1 MTETQEKVPIP
12 QVTGPKALG
21 FWMCTALVVGNMIG
35 SGVFMLPAS
44 LAPYGWNA
52 VFGWLVTIAGGL
64 ALAFVFAG
72 LSREFPKAGGPYAY
86 TQEAFG
92 PLVGFMV
99 AWSYWIS
106 LWVGNA
112 AIATGAVSYL
122 SVIFPAIAKVPGMHL
137 LVTLGAVWT
146 MVGINIAGAR
156 LAGGVQVV
164 TTVLKLLPLV
174 AVAGLAF
181 WIIGRGPSAPGGVSL
196 TPFRPADIHPG
207 AITAAATLTLWALLG
222 LESATVPAGKVVDPT
237 RTIPRATLAGTVFTG
252 LIYLLVC
259 SAVVLLTPVDAL
271 KTSNAPLSDF
281 VGRWWG
287 PAAGQLLAL
296 FAAISAFGALNGWVL
311 LQGEMPY
318 AMARGGVFPAFLA
331 KESKRGTPAR
341 AHLMSAGFLTVL
353 VAMNYAKSMAEVFT
367 FIALLATTASLF
379 TYLAC
384 ALAALKLQAARRIT
398 PTLALTVIAVLAGL
412 YAVFT
417 LVGAGKEAVLWG
429 MALLAVGAPFY
440 WLTRGR
446 GSGAKEGTH
455 THPAA

>member
-1 MTETQEKVPIP
+1 
-12 QVTGPKALG
+12 
-21 FWMCTALVVGNMIG
+21 MCTALVVGNMIG

-52 VFGWLVTIAGGL
+52 VFGWLLTIAGGVC
-64 ALAFVFAG
+64 LAFVFAG
-72 LSREFPKAGGPYAY
+72 LARAFPKAGGPYAY

-122 SVIFPAIAKVPGMHL
+122 SVLVPAIAKVPGLHL
-137 LVTLGAVWT
+137 LVTLGAVWI
-146 MVGINIAGAR
+146 MVGVNIAGAR

-181 WIIGRGPSAPGGVSL
+181 WVIGRDHGASL

-207 AITAAATLTLWALLG
+207 GITAAATLTLWALLG
-222 LESATVPAGKVVDPT
+222 LESATVPAGKVVDPV
-237 RTIPRATLAGTVFTG
+237 RTIPRATLVGTIFTG

-259 SAVVLLTPVDAL
+259 SAVVLLMPTDTL
-271 KTSNAPLSDF
+271 KVSNAPLADF
-281 VGRWWG
+281 VGLHWG
-287 PAAGQLLAL
+287 GNAGKILAL

-318 AMARGGVFPAFLA
+318 AMAKGGVFPAFLG
-331 KESKRGTPAR
+331 KETVRGTPAR
-341 AHLMSAGFLTVL
+341 AHLVSAGFLTAIVL
-353 VAMNYAKSMAEVFT
+353 MNYAKSMADLFT
-367 FIALLATTASLF
+367 FIALVATTASLF
-379 TYLAC
+379 AYLAC
-384 ALAALKLQAARRIT
+384 ALAALKLQATRRIT

-412 YAVFT
+412 YAVWT
-417 LVGAGKEAVLWG
+417 LVGAGGQAVLLG
-429 MALLAVGAPFY
+429 LGLLAIGVPFY
-440 WLTRGR
+440 WLTRR
-446 GSGAKEGTH
+446 RSPLSNDWTL
-455 THPAA
+455 

>member
-1 MTETQEKVPIP
+1 MTPETPVHRAPSS
-12 QVTGPKALG
+12 KALG

-52 VFGWLVTIAGGL
+52 VFGWLVTIAGGVC
-64 ALAFVFAG
+64 LAFVFAG
-72 LSREFPKAGGPYAY
+72 LARAFPKAGGPYAY

-122 SVIFPAIAKVPGMHL
+122 SVIFPAIANVPGMHL

-164 TTVLKLLPLV
+164 TTVLKLVPLV

-181 WIIGRGPSAPGGVSL
+181 WVIGRDQGASL
-196 TPFRPADIHPG
+196 TPFRASDIHPG
-207 AITAAATLTLWALLG
+207 GITAAATLTLWALLG
-222 LESATVPAGKVVDPT
+222 LESATVPAGKVVDPV
-237 RTIPRATLAGTVFTG
+237 RTIPRATLVGTIFTG

-259 SAVVLLTPVDAL
+259 SAVVLLMPADNL
-271 KTSNAPLSDF
+271 KVSNAPLADF
-281 VGRWWG
+281 VGLHWG
-287 PAAGQLLAL
+287 GNAGKVLAL

-318 AMARGGVFPAFLA
+318 AMARGGVFPAFLG
-331 KESKRGTPAR
+331 KESARGTPVR
-341 AHLMSAGFLTVL
+341 AHLVSAGFLTAIVL
-353 VAMNYAKSMAEVFT
+353 MNYAKSMADLFT
-367 FIALLATTASLF
+367 FIALVATTASLF
-379 TYLAC
+379 AYLAC
-384 ALAALKLQAARRIT
+384 ALAALKLQATRRIA
-398 PTLALTVIAVLAGL
+398 PTTALTVIAILAGL
-412 YAVFT
+412 YAVWT
-417 LVGAGKEAVLWG
+417 LVGAGSQAVLLG
-429 MALLAVGAPFY
+429 VGLLAIGVPFY
-440 WLTRGR
+440 WLTRRR
-446 GSGAKEGTH
+446 GAT
-455 THPAA
+455 PAA

>member
-1 MTETQEKVPIP
+1 MTTPTPKAPFAKAP
-12 QVTGPKALG
+12 SAKALG

-52 VFGWLVTIAGGL
+52 VFGWGVTIAGGVC
-64 ALAFVFAG
+64 LAFVFAG
-72 LSREFPKAGGPYAY
+72 LAREFPKAGGPYAY

-122 SVIFPAIAKVPGMHL
+122 SVIFPAIAKVPGLHL
-137 LVTLGAVWT
+137 LVTLGAVWL

-181 WIIGRGPSAPGGVSL
+181 WVIGRDHGATL
-196 TPFRPADIHPG
+196 TPFRAADIHPG
-207 AITAAATLTLWALLG
+207 GITAAATLTLWALLG
-222 LESATVPAGKVVDPT
+222 LESATVPAGKVHDPV
-237 RTIPRATLAGTVFTG
+237 RTIPRATLVGTIFTG

-259 SAVVLLTPVDAL
+259 SAVVLLMPTDSL
-271 KTSNAPLSDF
+271 KVSNAPLSDF
-281 VGRWWG
+281 VSLHWG
-287 PAAGQLLAL
+287 GSAGKVLAL

-318 AMARGGVFPAFLA
+318 AMAKGGVFPAFLA
-331 KESKRGTPAR
+331 KESARGAPVR
-341 AHLMSAGFLTVL
+341 AHLLSAGFLTVL
-353 VAMNYAKSMAEVFT
+353 VLMNYAKSMADLFT
-367 FIALLATTASLF
+367 FIALVATTASLF
-379 TYLAC
+379 AYLAC
-384 ALAALKLQAARRIT
+384 ALAALKLQATRRIG
-398 PTLALTVIAVLAGL
+398 PSLALSAVAVAAGL
-412 YAVFT
+412 YTVFT
-417 LVGAGKEAVLWG
+417 LVGAGGQAVLLG
-429 MALLAVGAPFY
+429 VGLLAIGVPFY
-440 WLTRGR
+440 WLTRRR
-446 GSGAKEGTH
+446 GAVSA
-455 THPAA
+455 

>member
-1 MTETQEKVPIP
+1 MTKTPDKVAIP
-12 QVTGPKALG
+12 KITAPKALG

-52 VFGWLVTIAGGL
+52 VFGWLITIAGGL
-64 ALAFVFAG
+64 CLAFVFAG

-122 SVIFPAIAKVPGMHL
+122 SVIFPAIAQVPGLHL
-137 LVTLGAVWT
+137 LLTLASVWIMVGVNILGAR
-146 MVGINIAGAR
+146 A
-156 LAGGVQVV
+156 AGGVQVV

-181 WIIGRGPSAPGGVSL
+181 WVIGSDHGASL
-196 TPFRPADIHPG
+196 TPFRAADIHPG
-207 AITAAATLTLWALLG
+207 GITAAAALTLWALLG

-271 KTSNAPLSDF
+271 KVSNAPLSDF
-281 VGRWWG
+281 VALHWG
-287 PAAGQLLAL
+287 AAAGKVLAL

-311 LQGEMPY
+311 LQGELPF
-318 AMARGGVFPAFLA
+318 AMARGGVFPAFLG
-331 KESKRGTPAR
+331 KESKRGSPVR

-353 VAMNYAKSMAEVFT
+353 VLMNYAKSMADIFT

-384 ALAALKLQAARRIT
+384 ALAALKLQAAKRIA
-398 PTLALTVIAVLAGL
+398 PTTALTVIAILAGI

-417 LVGAGKEAVLWG
+417 LVGAGGPAVVWG
-429 MALLAVGAPFY
+429 LVLLAIGAPFY

-446 GSGAKEGTH
+446 S
-455 THPAA
+455 PAISE

>member
-1 MTETQEKVPIP
+1 MNLAPKAA
-12 QVTGPKALG
+12 GPRALG

-52 VFGWLVTIAGGL
+52 VFGWLVTIAGGVC
-64 ALAFVFAG
+64 LAFVFAG
-72 LSREFPKAGGPYAY
+72 LARAFPKAGGPYAY

-122 SVIFPAIAKVPGMHL
+122 SVLVPAIAKVPGMHL
-137 LVTLGAVWT
+137 LVTLGAVWLL
-146 MVGINIAGAR
+146 VGVNIAGAR

-181 WIIGRGPSAPGGVSL
+181 WVIGRDRGASL
-196 TPFRPADIHPG
+196 TPFHAADIHAG
-207 AITAAATLTLWALLG
+207 GITAAATLTLWALLG
-222 LESATVPAGKVVDPT
+222 LESATVPAGKVVDPV
-237 RTIPRATLAGTVFTG
+237 RTIPRATLAGTIFTG

-259 SAVVLLTPVDAL
+259 SAVVLLMPTDSL
-271 KTSNAPLSDF
+271 KASNAPLADF
-281 VGRWWG
+281 VSLHWG
-287 PAAGQLLAL
+287 GNAGKLLAL

-331 KESKRGTPAR
+331 KETSRGTPAR
-341 AHLMSAGFLTVL
+341 AHLVSAGFLTAIVL
-353 VAMNYAKSMAEVFT
+353 MNYARSMADLFT
-367 FIALLATTASLF
+367 FIALVATTASLF
-379 TYLAC
+379 AYLAC
-384 ALAALKLQAARRIT
+384 ALAALKLQATRRIG
-398 PTLALTVIAVLAGL
+398 PSLALSAIAVAAGL
-412 YAVFT
+412 YTVFT
-417 LVGAGKEAVLWG
+417 LVGAGGRAVLLG
-429 MALLAVGAPFY
+429 IGLLAIGAPFY

-446 GSGAKEGTH
+446 RAVVSE
-455 THPAA
+455 

>member
-1 MTETQEKVPIP
+1 MTETPQKVAIP
-12 QVTGPKALG
+12 KITAPKALG

-52 VFGWLVTIAGGL
+52 VFGWLLTIGGAL
-64 ALAFVFAG
+64 CLAFVFAG
-72 LSREFPKAGGPYAY
+72 LAREFPKAGGPYAY

-122 SVIFPAIAKVPGMHL
+122 SVIFPAIAEVPGMHL
-137 LVTLGAVWT
+137 LVTLGAVWL
-146 MVGINIAGAR
+146 MVAINIAGAR

-181 WIIGRGPSAPGGVSL
+181 WVIGRDGGATV
-196 TPFRPADIHPG
+196 TPFRAADIHPG
-207 AITAAATLTLWALLG
+207 AITAAGALTLWALLG
-222 LESATVPAGKVVDPT
+222 LESATVPAGKVVDPV
-237 RTIPRATLAGTVFTG
+237 RTIPRATLVGTVFTG
-252 LIYLLVC
+252 AIYLLVC
-259 SAVVLLTPVDAL
+259 SAVVLLMPTDAL
-271 KTSNAPLSDF
+271 KASNAPLSDF
-281 VGRWWG
+281 VGLYWG
-287 PAAGQLLAL
+287 GNAGKVLAL

-318 AMARGGVFPAFLA
+318 AMAKGGVFPAFLA
-331 KESKRGTPAR
+331 KESARGAPVR
-341 AHLMSAGFLTVL
+341 AHLLSAGFLTVL
-353 VAMNYAKSMAEVFT
+353 VLMNYAKSMADLFT
-367 FIALLATTASLF
+367 FIALVATTASLF
-379 TYLAC
+379 AYLAC
-384 ALAALKLQAARRIT
+384 ALAALKLQAVRRIA
-398 PTLALTVIAVLAGL
+398 PTTALTAIALLAGV
-412 YAVFT
+412 YSVWT
-417 LVGAGKEAVLWG
+417 LVGAGGKAVALG
-429 MALLAVGAPFY
+429 VGLLAVGAPFY

-446 GSGAKEGTH
+446 GGADQTGTD

>member
-1 MTETQEKVPIP
+1 MTETQQKVPIP
-12 QVTGPKALG
+12 KITAPRALG

-52 VFGWLVTIAGGL
+52 VFGWGITIAGGL
-64 ALAFVFAG
+64 CLAVVFAG
-72 LSREFPKAGGPYAY
+72 LARAFPKAGGPYAY

-122 SVIFPAIAKVPGMHL
+122 SVIFPAIAKVPGMHM

-164 TTVLKLLPLV
+164 TTVLKLLPLA

-181 WIIGRGPSAPGGVSL
+181 WIIGRDHGASL

-207 AITAAATLTLWALLG
+207 GITAAATLTLWALLG
-222 LESATVPAGKVVDPT
+222 LESATVPAGKVVDPA
-237 RTIPRATLAGTVFTG
+237 RTIPRATLTGTVFTG

-271 KTSNAPLSDF
+271 KVSNAPLSDF
-281 VGRWWG
+281 VSLHWG
-287 PAAGQLLAL
+287 PTAGRLLAL

-318 AMARGGVFPAFLA
+318 AMAKGGVFPPFLA
-331 KESKRGTPAR
+331 KESKRGAPVR

-353 VAMNYAKSMAEVFT
+353 VLMNYAKSMADVFT

-384 ALAALKLQAARRIT
+384 ALAALKLQAGRRIA
-398 PTLALTVIAVLAGL
+398 PSLALTVIAVLAGL
-412 YAVFT
+412 YSVFT
-417 LVGAGKEAVLWG
+417 LVGAGGAAVRWG
-429 MALLAVGAPFY
+429 AVLLAVGAPFY

-446 GSGAKEGTH
+446 GAVDETGTH
-455 THPAA
+455 THPTA

>member
-1 MTETQEKVPIP
+1 MTTPASEAPAAR
-12 QVTGPKALG
+12 ALG

-64 ALAFVFAG
+64 CLAFVFAG
-72 LSREFPKAGGPYAY
+72 LAREFPKAGGPYAY

-137 LVTLGAVWT
+137 LVTLGSVWL
-146 MVGINIAGAR
+146 MVGINIVGAR

-181 WIIGRGPSAPGGVSL
+181 WVIGRDHGASL
-196 TPFRPADIHPG
+196 TPFHAADIHPG
-207 AITAAATLTLWALLG
+207 GITAAATLTLWALLG
-222 LESATVPAGKVVDPT
+222 LESATVPAGKVHDPV
-237 RTIPRATLAGTVFTG
+237 RTIPRATLVGTIFTG
-252 LIYLLVC
+252 LVYLLVC
-259 SAVVLLTPVDAL
+259 SAVVLLMPADSL
-271 KTSNAPLSDF
+271 KASNAPLSDF
-281 VGRWWG
+281 VSLHWG
-287 PAAGQLLAL
+287 AAAGKILAL

-318 AMARGGVFPAFLA
+318 AMAKGGVFPAFLA
-331 KESKRGTPAR
+331 KESKRGSPVR
-341 AHLMSAGFLTVL
+341 AHLLSAGFLTVL
-353 VAMNYAKSMAEVFT
+353 VLMNYAKSMADLFT
-367 FIALLATTASLF
+367 FIAVVATTASLF
-379 TYLAC
+379 AYLAC
-384 ALAALKLQAARRIT
+384 ALAALKLQATRRIA
-398 PTLALTVIAVLAGL
+398 PTMALTVIAVLAGL

-417 LVGAGKEAVLWG
+417 LVGAGGKPV
-429 MALLAVGAPFY
+429 ALGVGLLVIGAPFY

-446 GSGAKEGTH
+446 ASDSGSLST
-455 THPAA
+455 T